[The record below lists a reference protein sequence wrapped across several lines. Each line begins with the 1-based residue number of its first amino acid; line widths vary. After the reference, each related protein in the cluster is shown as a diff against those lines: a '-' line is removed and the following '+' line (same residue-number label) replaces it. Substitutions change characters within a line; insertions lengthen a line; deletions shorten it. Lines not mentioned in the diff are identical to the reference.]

1 MNATDV
7 KYIVIHCSAHPPR
20 TKADIK
26 DITRD
31 HLMRN
36 FRTVGYHYVITRA
49 GIRQKGRPENEAGA
63 HEPKVNRCSVA
74 VCLIGGVRDD
84 NIKVPEDNFT
94 AEQYHELALLVKD
107 LKSRYPKAEVLG
119 HRDIP
124 GVKKA
129 CPSFDVRA
137 WYAETVAPH
146 LQ

>member
-1 MNATDV
+1 MQPSDI

-26 DITRD
+26 DIARD
-31 HLMRN
+31 HIAQGWA
-36 FRTVGYHYVITRA
+36 TVGYHYVITRK
-49 GIRQKGRPENEAGA
+49 GVRQKGREEWRPGA

-74 VCLIGGVRDD
+74 VCMIGGVRDD

-94 AEQYHELALLVKD
+94 PEQYHELAILVQE
-107 LKSRYPKAEVLG
+107 LKVRYPKAEVLG

-129 CPSFDVRA
+129 CPSFDARA